1 MLISLFFALVCPF
14 GTLVV
19 PFAVL
24 GFGWVV
30 FSLAARGLGCELGTL
45 ISPFSALVLPFG
57 TLDVP
62 FCIFP
67 LGWVSRSFGFS
78 VLVVPFVVSGFG

>member
-19 PFAVL
+19 PFVAS

-45 ISPFSALVLPFG
+45 ISPFSALVCPFG
-57 TLDVP
+57 TLVSA
-62 FCIFP
+62 FAVSVC
-67 LGWVSRSFGFS
+67 GWAGSSLAVSA
-78 VLVVPFVVSGFG
+78 LD